1 MDSLTVA
8 LVQHDIIWLDAE
20 ANLKRLEDTLDDL
33 SPVDLILLSETFAT
47 GFAVDSQDVTNSAQ
61 YIVQWLVAQ
70 AKSRNVV
77 MAASVLVEQQ
87 QKRFNRLY
95 WVSPNGDI
103 QYYDKRH
110 LFCLGQEG
118 QHIQAGEKRVLFELN
133 GFRILPQICYD
144 LRFPVFA
151 RNRNDYDVMI
161 NIANWP
167 AARRDAWDTLLKAR
181 AIENQ
186 SYVLG
191 VNRVGKDGHNIAHN
205 GGTAAYRFDGK
216 TLASAQDDHCETL
229 VVTLHKANLDAYR
242 QAFPAWQDSDP
253 FTLDIGR

>member
-1 MDSLTVA
+1 MGTLKVA
-8 LVQHDIIWLDAE
+8 LIQHDIAWLNAQ
-20 ANLKRLEDTLDDL
+20 ANLAGLQTTLGDIE
-33 SPVDLILLSETFAT
+33 SVDLILLPETFAT
-47 GFAVDSQDVTNSAQ
+47 GFAVDCENVTSSATH
-61 YIVQWLVAQ
+61 IVQWLIAQ
-70 AKSRNVV
+70 AKRCNAVI
-77 MAASVLVEQQ
+77 AASVLVEQDL
-87 QKRFNRLY
+87 QKFNRMY

-103 QYYDKRH
+103 QHYDKRH

-118 QHIQAGEKRVLFELN
+118 EHIQAGRHRVVFELN

-191 VNRVGKDGHNIAHN
+191 VNRVGKDGNNIAHN
-205 GGTAAYRFDGK
+205 GGTAVYRFDGK
-216 TLASAQDDHCETL
+216 TLAFAQDDHQEVL
-229 VVTLHKANLDAYR
+229 VVTLNKANLEAYK

-253 FTLDIGR
+253 FTLDISQ